1 MAMPPPAKRVKGDT
15 PDSVIEG
22 KRLEQEDGLSA
33 EELFSKSNGYT
44 YQDYIILPGYISFD
58 AANVTLRSQATKT
71 ITLNMPFISSPMDTV
86 TEAQM
91 AIHMALYG
99 GLGIVHCNN
108 TVEEQCDHVR
118 RVKRFENGFILDPF
132 TVSPQTTLEYLDEI
146 KFKCAPPAGL
156 RVIAAATASCAHR
169 QLLRA
174 RRLAARPS
182 HTLPRL
188 ALTLRS
194 RRARRHGFS
203 GCPVTEDGKLKSK
216 LVGIVTTRDHDFIK
230 DRSTLVSEVMT
241 KEVVTATQGCTLEE
255 ANTILKN
262 SKKGKL
268 PVVDK
273 DGCLVAAISR
283 KDLRKNRDFPLAS
296 KDAGKRL
303 LVGASIHTRP
313 EDKARAAA
321 LVEAGVDVIVIDS
334 SQGNSTYQME
344 MIRHLKSAYP
354 SLQVVGGNV
363 VCVAQAKNLIEWGVD
378 GLRIGMG
385 SGSICT
391 TQEVMAV
398 GRPQATS
405 VYHVSKY
412 AREHGVP
419 CWADGGISNIGK
431 IAKALACGASCVMMG
446 SLLAGT
452 EEAPGDYFY
461 KDGVRL
467 KHYRGM
473 GSIDAMQS
481 KGGSA
486 DRYFSE
492 QAAVRV
498 AQGVSGSV
506 VDKGSLSRYLPYLTT
521 GLKHSLQDMGVR
533 SVKDLFEAVYDGSLR
548 FELRTASAQSE
559 GAVHDLHSYQR
570 KDFG

>member
-1 MAMPPPAKRVKGDT
+1 M
-15 PDSVIEG
+15 
-22 KRLEQEDGLSA
+22 L
-33 EELFSKSNGYT
+33 
-44 YQDYIILPGYISFD
+44 
-58 AANVTLRSQATKT
+58 AA
-71 ITLNMPFISSPMDTV
+71 
-86 TEAQM
+86 
-91 AIHMALYG
+91 
-99 GLGIVHCNN
+99 
-108 TVEEQCDHVR
+108 
-118 RVKRFENGFILDPF
+118 
-132 TVSPQTTLEYLDEI
+132 
-146 KFKCAPPAGL
+146 
-156 RVIAAATASCAHR
+156 
-169 QLLRA
+169 LLRA
-174 RRLAARPS
+174 RP

-194 RRARRHGFS
+194 WRARRHGFS

-398 GRPQATS
+398 GPPQATS
-405 VYHVSKY
+405 LYHVSKY
-412 AREHGVP
+412 DREHGVP
-419 CWADGGISNIGK
+419 C
-431 IAKALACGASCVMMG
+431 
-446 SLLAGT
+446 
-452 EEAPGDYFY
+452 
-461 KDGVRL
+461 
-467 KHYRGM
+467 
-473 GSIDAMQS
+473 
-481 KGGSA
+481 
-486 DRYFSE
+486 
-492 QAAVRV
+492 
-498 AQGVSGSV
+498 
-506 VDKGSLSRYLPYLTT
+506 
-521 GLKHSLQDMGVR
+521 
-533 SVKDLFEAVYDGSLR
+533 
-548 FELRTASAQSE
+548 
-559 GAVHDLHSYQR
+559 
-570 KDFG
+570 